1 MKNKLLYMIFFI
13 LLSINNT
20 AVSSSI
26 YGTILKAAAFDQVL
40 AISVQTLKEI
50 FPDLS
55 QIKER
60 HYADVIGE
68 IKGVLTTIQDAAEYD
83 DPVLRQ
89 TVFREVLTE
98 LNKSIE
104 RSYSLAI
111 QMTIEASQAQSR
123 TERNKEIE
131 HARALERLYKQLG
144 DLKKELHLAFNE
156 KRAANNFERKFARNF
171 KKINQEI
178 MDAHNAPLPLINEE
192 MKQGI
197 FQTIGAVVIGILM
210 YVVGSLSSSQ

>member
-1 MKNKLLYMIFFI
+1 MKNKLLYLIFFV

-20 AVSSSI
+20 AFSGSI

-50 FPDLS
+50 FPDLAH
-55 QIKER
+55 IKQR

-68 IKGVLTTIQDAAEYD
+68 IKGVLTTIKDAAEYD

-98 LNKSIE
+98 LNQSLE

-111 QMTIEASQAQSR
+111 QMTREASQAQSR
-123 TERNKEIE
+123 DERNQEIE

-144 DLKKELHLAFNE
+144 KLKQELHLAFNE
-156 KRAANNFERKFARNF
+156 KKAANNFEREFARNF
-171 KKINQEI
+171 KKLNQKI
-178 MDAHNAPLPLINEE
+178 IAAHNAPLPLINEE
-192 MKQGI
+192 IKKGI

-210 YVVGSLSSSQ
+210 YVIGSLSSSK